1 VEEPIRWAEHPRSG
15 GTRVLL
21 IHGLG
26 SSAEDWLFQM
36 PALNSRY
43 PVTAVDLPG
52 HGGVPLLPGWPTV
65 ADYAQIVASAMET
78 HAAAPAHV
86 VGLSLGGAV
95 ALQLALDFPA
105 YVRSLSLI
113 NTFGR
118 FRLTTHAWLR
128 GAVRLALV
136 VAGRMDWLGA
146 WVAAGLFPRPDQALL
161 REAAAARIAG
171 NPRRGYLQSLMATAR
186 FDVGPRLGEITL
198 PTLVVAGT
206 RDTTVPTAAGRN
218 LAARIPGARFFLLEG
233 AGHVAS
239 VDAADDLNAVL
250 LSFLRNV
257 DLRTGGGYSPPA
269 EARVASTSRV

>member
-1 VEEPIRWAEHPRSG
+1 MSVEERIRWVEHPRRG

-26 SSAEDWLFQM
+26 SSAEDWLFQT
-36 PALNSRY
+36 PALGTRHS
-43 PVTAVDLPG
+43 VVAVDLPG
-52 HGGVPLLPGWPTV
+52 HGGVPLLPGWPRV
-65 ADYAQIVASAMET
+65 ADYAQIVASAMEA

-118 FRLTTHAWLR
+118 FRVTPDALLR

-136 VAGRMDWLGA
+136 VAGRMDWLGV

-171 NPRRGYLQSLMATAR
+171 NPRRSYLQSLNATTR

-206 RDTTVPTAAGRN
+206 RDTTVPTRAGRT
-218 LAARIPGARFFLLEG
+218 LAARIRGARFSLLEG

-239 VDAADDLNAVL
+239 VDAAADLNAIL
-250 LSFLRNV
+250 LSFLREV
-257 DLRTGGGYSPPA
+257 DAQAVGG
-269 EARVASTSRV
+269 

>member
-1 VEEPIRWAEHPRSG
+1 MEERIRWAEHPRRIG
-15 GTRVLL
+15 PRVLL

-26 SSAEDWLFQM
+26 SSAQDWVLQM
-36 PALNSRY
+36 PALRSQYR
-43 PVTAVDLPG
+43 VAAVDLPG
-52 HGGVPLLPGWPTV
+52 HGGVPLLDGWPTV
-65 ADYAQIVASAMET
+65 ADYAHLVASAIEA

-105 YVRSLSLI
+105 RVRSLSLI

-118 FRLTTHAWLR
+118 FRLTSGAWLR
-128 GAVRLALV
+128 GAVRLGLV
-136 VAGRMDWLGA
+136 VAGRMDWLGS

-161 REAAAARIAG
+161 REATAARIAG
-171 NPRRGYLQSLMATAR
+171 NPRRGYLQSLWATAR
-186 FDVGPRLGEITL
+186 FDVGPRLREISR

-206 RDTTVPTAAGRN
+206 RDTTVPTKAGRG
-218 LAARIPGARFFLLEG
+218 LAAAIPGARFCLLEG

-250 LSFLRNV
+250 LSFLRDV
-257 DLRTGGGYSPPA
+257 DGQAGELIPA
-269 EARVASTSRV
+269 G

>member
-1 VEEPIRWAEHPRSG
+1 VEERIRWAEHPRNS

-26 SSAEDWLFQM
+26 SSAEDWVLQM
-36 PALNSRY
+36 PALCSRH
-43 PVTAVDLPG
+43 PVSAVDLPG
-52 HGGVPLLPGWPTV
+52 HGGVSLLPGWPTV
-65 ADYAQIVASAMET
+65 AEYAQVVASAMET

-105 YVRSLSLI
+105 HVRSLSLI

-118 FRLTTHAWLR
+118 FRLTAGAWLR

-136 VAGRMDWLGA
+136 VGGRMDWLGA
-146 WVAAGLFPRPDQALL
+146 WVAAGLFPRLDQALL
-161 REAAAARIAG
+161 RDAAAARIAG
-171 NPRRGYLQSLMATAR
+171 NPRRGYLQSLWATAR
-186 FDVGPRLGEITL
+186 FNVGPRLRAISL

-206 RDTTVPTAAGRN
+206 RDTTVPTEAARG
-218 LAARIPGARFFLLEG
+218 LAAAIPGARFCLLEG

-239 VDAADDLNAVL
+239 VDAAEDLNAVL
-250 LSFLRNV
+250 LSFLKDV
-257 DLRTGGGYSPPA
+257 DGQAVGS
-269 EARVASTSRV
+269 